1 MKTTLAVLNALKLS
15 YPHALPIQL
24 LAQQTGLSSS
34 VVTQQLHE
42 LITEGYPLA
51 INSHNCC
58 LTLPLIEEFSLK
70 AHLNTEQIGRSLH
83 IFDRTAST
91 NAQVLSDLS
100 IYEHGDVV
108 LTDYQYKGRGRLGRN
123 WQAAPGKSI
132 AFSIVLK
139 PDIHQVQPV
148 LLTQLAAAALSV
160 GLDKLTGSQIKW
172 PNDLVIGSKKV
183 AGILTESQFTG
194 GKLEGLVVGIGINTN
209 LSPTDFSEE
218 LSSKATSLFIER
230 DKPVDPN
237 PLIAAVL
244 NQFDR
249 FYTDWIRTQDAS
261 SFIRL
266 CQERSA
272 LLNRRLTV
280 HSNGLERAAT
290 VTGIGSGGEL
300 LVKYADGETDSLT
313 SLNFSV
319 RAKNSYL

>member
-1 MKTTLAVLNALKLS
+1 MKPTLAILNTIKLS

-34 VVTQQLHE
+34 VVTRQLHE
-42 LITEGYPLA
+42 LITEGYPIS
-51 INSHNCC
+51 INCNNCC
-58 LTLPLIEEFSLK
+58 LTLPLLEESSLK
-70 AHLNTEQIGRSLH
+70 VHLNTEQIGRSLY

-91 NAQVLSDLS
+91 NAQVLTDLS
-100 IYEHGDVV
+100 IYEHGDVIM
-108 LTDYQYKGRGRLGRN
+108 TDYQYKGRGRLGRT
-123 WQAAPGKSI
+123 WQAAPGRSI

-148 LLTQLAAAALSV
+148 LLTQLAAAALSA
-160 GLDKLTGSQIKW
+160 GLDKLVSSQIKW
-172 PNDLVIGSKKV
+172 PNDLVIDSKKV

-209 LSPTDFSEE
+209 LIPADFNEE
-218 LSSKATSLFIER
+218 LSSKATSLSIEL
-230 DKPVDPN
+230 DQPVDPN

-272 LLNRRLTV
+272 LLNRPITV
-280 HSNGLERAAT
+280 YSNGQERAAT
-290 VTGIGSGGEL
+290 VSGIGSGGEL
-300 LVKYADGETDSLT
+300 LVKYADGKTDSLK
-313 SLNFSV
+313 SLDFSV